1 MIAQAQAHWQFLVAG
16 LGGGGTIVGLV
27 GLWTRRG
34 KDKAD
39 EVATIVTSA
48 GEAVQLSAGLLATYV
63 SEVQKLTER
72 VARLEGLLDQR
83 DRDNRWLSSR
93 VHQLEDTL
101 TVHGVAIP
109 RPPYERKDPQ

>member
-1 MIAQAQAHWQFLVAG
+1 MIAQARSYWQFLVAG

-27 GLWTRRG
+27 GRWTRRG
-34 KDKAD
+34 QDKAD

-48 GEAVQLSAGLLATYV
+48 GETVKLSTGLLATYV
-63 SEVQKLTER
+63 TEVAKLTER

-93 VHQLEDTL
+93 VRQLEDTL
-101 TVHGVAIP
+101 TVHGIAVPA
-109 RPPYERKDPQ
+109 PPYSRKDPQ

>member
-1 MIAQAQAHWQFLVAG
+1 MIAQAQSLWQFLVAG

-27 GLWTRRG
+27 GLWTHRG
-34 KDKAD
+34 RDKAD

-48 GEAVQLSAGLLATYV
+48 GETVKLSTGLLATYV
-63 SEVQKLTER
+63 TEVQKLTER

-101 TVHGVAIP
+101 TVHGIAVPA
-109 RPPYERKDPQ
+109 PPYSRKDPQ